1 VNSETTGFTLNKDIN
16 FPALLLVGQEGTKFH
31 TALENLSEQ
40 EIADSYFYLCR
51 RGGTTLSEPLLI
63 KNGDAFITLES
74 FLLVGFTN
82 DGSRYVLKRGSQN
95 NEEKLLSF
103 LRNVL
108 IKEKVSN
115 KIFNSALE
123 RTKKEFDLIFNSF
136 H

>member
-1 VNSETTGFTLNKDIN
+1 MNSENAGFTLNKDIN

-31 TALENLSEQ
+31 TALENMSEQ
-40 EIADSYFYLCR
+40 EIANSYFYLCR
-51 RGGTTLSEPLLI
+51 RGGTTLSEPLII
-63 KNGDAFITLES
+63 KNGESFITLES

-82 DGSRYVLKRGSQN
+82 DGSRYVLKRGN
-95 NEEKLLSF
+95 EDNEEKLLSF

-115 KIFNSALE
+115 KVFTSALK